1 MHSKLPNIHHSFM
14 FEVFGRK
21 QKKEKTQ
28 LKGSDTTNILKVKKK
43 QRRLAAKKQQKKI
56 LRLSFFKN

>member
-43 QRRLAAKKQQKKI
+43 AKKAGCQETTKEDTQ
-56 LRLSFFKN
+56 LELF

>member
-1 MHSKLPNIHHSFM
+1 M

-28 LKGSDTTNILKVKKK
+28 PKGSDTTNILKVEKR

-56 LRLSFFKN
+56 LSLSFFKN